1 MLSRLG
7 FRIPPVSQ
15 NRRRGKSRA
24 VRPKPP
30 RDENAEHVLRLCREG
45 RLFELQA
52 WVEQGKSLAVPN
64 GFRRSPLRAALDTGF
79 HSLIEFLLTQ
89 EADQSNRDL
98 VLQEACW
105 RNQPSVMRLALQY
118 GASVAAV
125 PFQQLLETGNRDAV
139 KLFLERGA
147 DPVTGAPFARAFKGR
162 IKVTLGMFLDCQRMR
177 PELAHSLQQQADMAL
192 RQACWD
198 DDLKWVSLL
207 MWLGADPR
215 SKGPATDELD
225 DQASQNSPEDHE
237 SALQIA
243 CQSRKPEILRCL
255 KPSPEKDDL
264 RELMAAA
271 ARWSTT
277 PETVAYLVGMGASIN
292 DKADGS
298 SSALD
303 TCLRHFGLKELTWDP
318 SNPYRRELVPISRLD
333 KSFNA
338 FSFLLERGARWSPD
352 QRAIVDAR
360 RALYQLEG
368 EAAVTVVD
376 LLRAHLAC
384 DEETLKTLTR
394 APKMRQILLA
404 VERQRAER
412 RGKARPVS
420 KNAKDPQR
428 AKSAWTWS
436 VLNFRYDRQR
446 LYDEVWAEP
455 TRLVAQR
462 YNVSDVA
469 IGKVC
474 SHLGI
479 PKPPRGCWAKKAAGH
494 KVPIRPPLPVIGK

>member
-1 MLSRLG
+1 M
-7 FRIPPVSQ
+7 
-15 NRRRGKSRA
+15 
-24 VRPKPP
+24 RPKPP

-45 RLFELQA
+45 CLFELQA

-79 HSLIEFLLTQ
+79 HSLIEFLLKH
-89 EADQSNRDL
+89 EADQSNRDA

-105 RNQPSVMRLALQY
+105 RNQLSMIRLALQH
-118 GASVAAV
+118 GANPAAV
-125 PFQQLLETGNRDAV
+125 PFLQVLETGNRDAV
-139 KLFLERGA
+139 RLFLERGA
-147 DPVTGAPFARAFKGR
+147 DPVTGTPFARAFKGR

-177 PELAHSLQQQADMAL
+177 PELAQSLQQQADMAL

-207 MWLGADPR
+207 VWLGADPR
-215 SKGPATDELD
+215 SKGLATDSLD
-225 DQASQNSPEDHE
+225 DQATQNDPEYHE

-264 RELMAAA
+264 RELMTAA

-277 PETVAYLVGMGASIN
+277 PETVAHLVGMGASVN

-352 QRAIVDAR
+352 QRAIVDTR

-376 LLRAHLAC
+376 LLRAHSAC
-384 DEETLKTLTR
+384 DEEILKTLTR

-420 KNAKDPQR
+420 QNVKDPQR
-428 AKSAWTWS
+428 AKSARTWS
-436 VLNFRYDRQR
+436 VLNFR
-446 LYDEVWAEP
+446 
-455 TRLVAQR
+455 
-462 YNVSDVA
+462 
-469 IGKVC
+469 
-474 SHLGI
+474 
-479 PKPPRGCWAKKAAGH
+479 
-494 KVPIRPPLPVIGK
+494 